1 MAMWFFVLGLPLVAW
16 GLFSLV
22 TATGAARA
30 LVAFP
35 RSRAAGRILCAVGW
49 FWTAYECDT
58 LGIDVFDKFLKVFP
72 GELWILAAVLTVLTC
87 WWMENLLPIRGVS
100 ALFMLFPGEMFPM
113 IRLCETPWRL
123 TLVVFAYVC
132 ALAGMFGMFYPWR
145 VRQACAWLAE
155 RPPRVRAVGAVS
167 AALGALFAVL
177 GALAA
182 SGVLK

>member
-58 LGIDVFDKFLKVFP
+58 LGIDVFDKFLKAFP

-87 WWMENLLPIRGVS
+87 WWMENLLPIRGVA
-100 ALFMLFPGEMFPM
+100 ALLMLFPGELFPA
-113 IRLCETPWRL
+113 IRLCDTPWRL
-123 TLVVFAYVC
+123 TLVVFAYLC
-132 ALAGMFGMFYPWR
+132 AALGMFGMFYPWR
-145 VRQACAWLAE
+145 IRQVLAWLAE
-155 RPPRVRAVGAVS
+155 KPSRVRAAGAACAVW
-167 AALGALFAVL
+167 GALFGVL

-182 SGVLK
+182 AGVLT

>member
-22 TATGAARA
+22 TAMGAARA

-100 ALFMLFPGEMFPM
+100 AVLMLFPGEMFPM
-113 IRLCETPWRL
+113 IRLCDTSARL
-123 TLVVFAYVC
+123 ALVVFAYVC
-132 ALAGMFGMFYPWR
+132 AVIGMFGMFYPWWIR
-145 VRQACAWLAE
+145 KGLAWMSE
-155 RPPRVRAVGAVS
+155 RPSAVRGS
-167 AALGALFAVL
+167 GAALASVGALFTVL

-182 SGVLK
+182 TGMLK

>member
-72 GELWILAAVLTVLTC
+72 GELWILAAVLTVLT
-87 WWMENLLPIRGVS
+87 GD
-100 ALFMLFPGEMFPM
+100 AEMPFVLDTVRRCGGKTIHEPPDPM
-113 IRLCETPWRL
+113 HRLE
-123 TLVVFAYVC
+123 
-132 ALAGMFGMFYPWR
+132 
-145 VRQACAWLAE
+145 
-155 RPPRVRAVGAVS
+155 
-167 AALGALFAVL
+167 
-177 GALAA
+177 
-182 SGVLK
+182 

>member
-49 FWTAYECDT
+49 FWTAYECDM
-58 LGIDVFDKFLKVFP
+58 LGIDVFDKFLKAFP

-132 ALAGMFGMFYPWR
+132 ALAGCSACSIRGGCARRAHGWR
-145 VRQACAWLAE
+145 RGRRAYAPSAPS
-155 RPPRVRAVGAVS
+155 PPRWARSSPSSAPSPHRAC
-167 AALGALFAVL
+167 
-177 GALAA
+177 
-182 SGVLK
+182 